1 MREHHYFWYFNNQP
15 DQYYNTCS
23 RSFLKPTDR
32 RIENSGCPP
41 RWISPGLAS
50 SSSGGRRP
58 LGPRASG
65 LAAAAGCGDAA
76 AAVAGGPWWKC
87 WADGTMGKK
96 PWENSGKC
104 RIQATELG
112 DFNGFYMIWSWFD
125 HDLNGTY
132 SGFQAT
138 EMVIEWGF
146 TGKRTEHPWFQ
157 LRKMI
162 YEWWVFQIYVSL
174 P

>member
-1 MREHHYFWYFNNQP
+1 
-15 DQYYNTCS
+15 
-23 RSFLKPTDR
+23 
-32 RIENSGCPP
+32 
-41 RWISPGLAS
+41 
-50 SSSGGRRP
+50 
-58 LGPRASG
+58 
-65 LAAAAGCGDAA
+65 
-76 AAVAGGPWWKC
+76 
-87 WADGTMGKK
+87 MGKK

-104 RIQATELG
+104 RIQATERGILM
-112 DFNGFYMIWSWFD
+112 DFTWFDDDLIMIWSWLD